1 MQILVLVKPV
11 PDPEKHNEIEAPLV
25 INPADRSALETA
37 RQLRQDGDY
46 ITVLSMAPESAK
58 ARLTECLALGADEG
72 ILISDKAF
80 AGADTYATS
89 YVLVEAI
96 HQISK
101 GFADED
107 GAEPDG
113 VAFDLIL
120 AGNESTDGGTSN
132 IPAQIAQRLQ
142 WPCLTSTL
150 SVARKD
156 EEGVMLQ
163 DEVHNASAPVRLAV
177 KVKEDGGDLFYEGS
191 TPAVIAVCREAAVCK
206 PATAIAIVKARKKPS
221 RIMTNEE
228 LNLPADRIGLA
239 GSKTQMGDARKLGMG
254 RSAESLGETPAEAA
268 QSIADVIRKA
278 GA

>member
-89 YVLVEAI
+89 YVLAQAI
-96 HQISK
+96 RHISK
-101 GFADED
+101 GSAD
-107 GAEPDG
+107 GNRAEPDG
-113 VAFDLIL
+113 IHYDLIL

-142 WPCLTSTL
+142 WPCLTSAL
-150 SVARKD
+150 SIDRAD
-156 EEGVMLQ
+156 TGLT
-163 DEVHNASAPVRLAV
+163 V
-177 KVKEDGGDLFYEGS
+177 KVKEDGGNLFYEGS

-228 LNLPADRIGLA
+228 LDLPADRIGLA

-268 QSIADVIRKA
+268 QSIADIIRKA

>member
-89 YVLVEAI
+89 YVLEQAI
-96 HQISK
+96 RYISK
-101 GFADED
+101 SSAD
-107 GAEPDG
+107 GNRAEPDG
-113 VAFDLIL
+113 IHYDLIM

-142 WPCLTSTL
+142 WPCLTSAL
-150 SVARKD
+150 SVARKEEGAASTD
-156 EEGVMLQ
+156 EEH
-163 DEVHNASAPVRLAV
+163 DESAPVQLAV

-191 TPAVIAVCREAAVCK
+191 TPAVIAVCREAAACK

-221 RIMTNEE
+221 HVMTNEE

-268 QSIADVIRKA
+268 QRIADIIRKA